1 MRIAGMQKLTLLDY
15 PGKTAITVFTPG
27 CNFRCPFCHNADLV
41 TGADER
47 SEDSSTISPDDVFAF
62 LDRRRGLIDGVC
74 VTGGEPCM
82 QPGLADFCSHVHS
95 QGFEVKLD
103 TNGSFP
109 ERLRDLAEA
118 GLVDYVSMDVKN
130 TPGRYAETVGLP
142 GFDLTPV
149 EQSIT
154 YLLEGSVPFEFRTTI
169 VRELHT
175 ADDLREIARL
185 IADAPAWYLQSYLD
199 ADSVIAGKGIYHA
212 WNPTDLH
219 DLLPE
224 LRDIMPGANLR
235 GVD

>member
-1 MRIAGMQKLTLLDY
+1 MQKLTLLDY
-15 PGKTAITVFTPG
+15 PGKTAVTVFTPG

-41 TGADER
+41 TSVDASPAGPSA
-47 SEDSSTISPDDVFAF
+47 ISPGDVFAF

-82 QPGLADFCSHVHS
+82 QPGLTDFCSHVHS

-130 TPGRYAETVGLP
+130 TLGRYAETIGVLE
-142 GFDLTPV
+142 FDPTPV
-149 EQSIT
+149 EQSIA
-154 YLLEGSVPFEFRTTI
+154 YLLEGHVPFEFRTTV

-175 ADDLREIARL
+175 ADDLRGIARW
-185 IADAPAWYLQSYLD
+185 IADAPAWFLQSYLD
-199 ADSVIAGKGIYHA
+199 ADSVIAGSGTYHA
-212 WNPTDLH
+212 WDPADLH

-224 LRDIMPGANLR
+224 LRAVMPGANLR